1 MANETE
7 LIPETIVTQP
17 EQIEPVEAAV
27 VAAPVAAAPTG
38 TGERKPFGGRG
49 SSGNRDR
56 RGAPG
61 GNRGPRRG
69 GNDRER
75 SEFSEKL
82 IGIRRVARV
91 MAGGR
96 RFNFSV
102 AIVLGDKKGRVGVG
116 MGKAADTQ
124 LAIEKAKRDAK
135 RSMITLDLTKNR
147 SIKHNV
153 EAKYCASVI
162 GIRPSPGRGLVAGSS
177 VRTVLELAGVSD
189 VTAKL
194 LSRSK
199 NSVNN
204 ARAAIEALKSTAKGT
219 ASKNQ

>member
-1 MANETE
+1 MITETNTV
-7 LIPETIVTQP
+7 PTQETSV
-17 EQIEPVEAAV
+17 
-27 VAAPVAAAPTG
+27 APVVVPTALP
-38 TGERKPFGGRG
+38 TPDATDRRG
-49 SSGNRDR
+49 SRAPQRDR

-61 GNRGPRRG
+61 GDRRAPRRG
-69 GNDRER
+69 GDDRAR
-75 SEFSEKL
+75 SEFSQKL

-116 MGKAADTQ
+116 LGKAADTQ
-124 LAIEKAKRDAK
+124 LAIEKATRDAK
-135 RSMITLDLTKNR
+135 RKMITIHLTKNR

-199 NSVNN
+199 NSINN
-204 ARAAIEALKSTAKGT
+204 ARATIEALKSTPT
-219 ASKNQ
+219 T